1 MFNLSVHR
9 AGTFVVAIC
18 LTLLPILQTA
28 NAAIIQTET
37 AIEITDRQQQ
47 IDQINEVLA
56 RDAVASARVQSLT
69 DTELQTLEQ
78 HLAELPAGGTGFVEV
93 VGIVAIVLLVLEL
106 LNVTSNGGWSAAR
119 LHLFQDVPVTS
130 VLWWRNLI
138 ATILKWN

>member
-56 RDAVASARVQSLT
+56 RDAVQSILIK
-69 DTELQTLEQ
+69 L
-78 HLAELPAGGTGFVEV
+78 GGQCQGS
-93 VGIVAIVLLVLEL
+93 VAD
-106 LNVTSNGGWSAAR
+106 GYR
-119 LHLFQDVPVTS
+119 
-130 VLWWRNLI
+130 I
-138 ATILKWN
+138 ADA

>member
-47 IDQINEVLA
+47 IDQINEV
-56 RDAVASARVQSLT
+56 ASARVQSLT

-106 LNVTSNGGWSAAR
+106 LNVTNFFSE
-119 LHLFQDVPVTS
+119 F
-130 VLWWRNLI
+130 
-138 ATILKWN
+138 